1 MRDRV
6 IKFLATG
13 FGAGYVPIAP
23 GTVGSLVGVGYW
35 WVLAHENG
43 YVYWT
48 TVLAGLAWAVWISG
62 EAAKLFGEP
71 DPSKVVIDEIAVMPV
86 ALAGL
91 GTNSWLVPV
100 GFILFRVFDV
110 WKPGP
115 IREVQ
120 HLHGGWGIVVDDL
133 LAALTTLALTAGT
146 AWVWGMF
153 SR

>member
-1 MRDRV
+1 MRDRL

-13 FGAGYVPIAP
+13 FGVGYFPKAP

-35 WVLAHENG
+35 WVLSHTNPYA
-43 YVYWT
+43 YWT
-48 TVLAGLAWAVWISG
+48 TVLAGLAWAVLLSG

-71 DPSKVVIDEIAVMPV
+71 DPSKVVIDEIVVMPV
-86 ALAGL
+86 VLAGL
-91 GTNSWLVPV
+91 HNFGWLVLV
-100 GFILFRVFDV
+100 GFVLFRLFDV

-120 HLHGGWGIVVDDL
+120 HLHGGWGIVADDL
-133 LAALTTLALTAGT
+133 LAALTTLTLTAGT
-146 AWVWGMF
+146 AWAWGTF

>member
-1 MRDRV
+1 MRDRL

-13 FGAGYVPIAP
+13 FGVGYCPQAP

-35 WVLAHENG
+35 WVLAHGNG

-48 TVLAGLAWAVWISG
+48 TTLAGLAWAVLISG
-62 EAAKLFGEP
+62 GAAKLFGEP

-91 GTNSWLVPV
+91 TEFGWPVVV
-100 GFILFRVFDV
+100 GFLLFRLFDV

-120 HLHGGWGIVVDDL
+120 HLPGGWGIVADDL
-133 LAALTTLALTAGT
+133 LAALTTLTLTAGT
-146 AWVWGMF
+146 MWVWEMF